1 MTIRAYV
8 VRRLALAIFVLL
20 GIASITFVMARIVPS
35 NVAQTYVG
43 ANARPEQIAQATKI
57 LGLDK
62 PLYEQYAIYMK
73 GLVTG
78 DWGDSLRTK
87 RPVLN
92 DIIHFFPAT
101 LELVVAAL
109 IVATFF
115 GIILGVTT
123 AHMRGGWL
131 DHFHAPVLDGGSLDR
146 VLLAGA
152 DAADPVLPHAP
163 LTPGGRPDQHRR
175 RPGPPHHRRSPGCRS
190 WTR

>member
-20 GIASITFVMARIVPS
+20 GIASVTFVMARIVPS

-62 PLYEQYAIYMK
+62 PLYVQYGIYMK

-78 DWGDSLRTK
+78 DWGESLRTK

-101 LELVVAAL
+101 LELVAAPSS
-109 IVATFF
+109 
-115 GIILGVTT
+115 
-123 AHMRGGWL
+123 W
-131 DHFHAPVLDGGSLDR
+131 
-146 VLLAGA
+146 
-152 DAADPVLPHAP
+152 
-163 LTPGGRPDQHRR
+163 RP
-175 RPGPPHHRRSPGCRS
+175 S
-190 WTR
+190 